1 MPKKKTLIDSSVW
14 IEFLKGNNSEIIQ
27 KINDLQK
34 EDLICICGMILCEVL
49 CGFKKESERADISLN
64 IKSFNFINEDES
76 TWEKAA
82 EIFINLREKGLKA
95 PLSDCIVAA
104 VAINNGLKIYSLDK
118 HFESINS
125 IDLYQY
131 S

>member
-1 MPKKKTLIDSSVW
+1 MPKKKILIDSSIW
-14 IEFLKGNNSEIIQ
+14 IEFLKGNNSKIIQ

-34 EDLICICGMILCEVL
+34 EDLICICGMVLCEVL

-82 EIFINLREKGLKA
+82 DIFINLKEKGSA
-95 PLSDCIVAA
+95 TPLSDCIVAA

-118 HFESINS
+118 HFESIDGV
-125 IDLYQY
+125 DLFQY